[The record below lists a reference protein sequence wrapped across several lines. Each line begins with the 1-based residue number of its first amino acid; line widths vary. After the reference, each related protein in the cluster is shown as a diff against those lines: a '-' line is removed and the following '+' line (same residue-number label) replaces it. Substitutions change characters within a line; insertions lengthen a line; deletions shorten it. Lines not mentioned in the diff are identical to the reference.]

1 LRITAKFSRIVDNP
15 ILKKMQEHTILNS
28 RAGTPGTY
36 SFGVPGSYK
45 HKTALYQ
52 QVMNNIHLKSGQVVL
67 ELSCHDD
74 GKPEVQATIL
84 CVQPDPMGGKPV
96 LFGISETKTGFGLDY
111 SQKETPWVDGSFDVI
126 ICLGIFNLMSDHA
139 GTMAEIHR
147 LLIPEGKVMIA
158 DQWFRRT
165 GPMFAN
171 LLQQYG
177 RSNDSRI
184 YSPAWVTRLLK
195 KNRFGMVDIL
205 ASGPTNFLCTGTALK

>member
-1 LRITAKFSRIVDNP
+1 
-15 ILKKMQEHTILNS
+15 MQELTFTNS
-28 RAGTPGTY
+28 RSNTPGTY

-52 QVMNNIHLKSGQVVL
+52 QVLNNITLKSGQVVL
-67 ELSCHDD
+67 ELSCPDE
-74 GKPEVQATIL
+74 GRPEVQAIIHG
-84 CVQPDPMGGKPV
+84 VYPDPMGGKPL
-96 LFGISETKTGFGLDY
+96 LFGISETETGFGNGN
-111 SQKETPWVDGSFDVI
+111 SQNRASWVDGSFDVI
-126 ICLGIFNLMSDHA
+126 ICLGIFNLMKDHS

-147 LLIPEGKVMIA
+147 LLIPGGKVIIA

-184 YSPAWVTRLLK
+184 YSPAWVTRLVK
-195 KNRFGMVDIL
+195 KSRFGMVDIL
-205 ASGPTNFLCTGTALK
+205 ASGPTNFLCTGTAIK